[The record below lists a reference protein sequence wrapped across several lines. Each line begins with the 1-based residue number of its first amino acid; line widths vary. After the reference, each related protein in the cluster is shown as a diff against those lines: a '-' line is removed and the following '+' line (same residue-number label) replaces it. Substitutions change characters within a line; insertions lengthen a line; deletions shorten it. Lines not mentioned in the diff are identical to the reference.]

1 MYPCININ
9 LSKLKENCNK
19 IKENARKNGIEII
32 MPILKV
38 TAGDLEIAK
47 VFEECGFD
55 YIGDSRIR
63 NLKLY
68 NEISAKKVLV
78 RLPSLSEVKEVI
90 TYSDL
95 SLNSEL
101 KTILALNREAKRQNK
116 KHEIIFMYDLGDL
129 REGTFYKDHYIEEIR
144 LVKSLENIVI
154 KGIGTNLTC
163 YGGLVPSKNILNR
176 LMEIKKNIEA
186 DGNIKLDIISG
197 GNSSTVYLF
206 GKNEIPIGVNSLRI
220 GEAIFFG
227 KETAYSTD
235 IPGFNYDIFDLE
247 AEIIECKLKPS
258 YPDGD
263 ISINSFGEKVD
274 IEDKGLMKRAILAIG
289 KQDVMLQNL
298 TPYDKKLEIIGG
310 SSDHLIVNVTNT
322 NYEVGNTIKFRVNY
336 PGLLHLMNSP
346 YVHRNY
352 IK

>member
-1 MYPCININ
+1 M
-9 LSKLKENCNK
+9 KEY
-19 IKENARKNGIEII
+19 ARKNGIEII

-55 YIGDSRIR
+55 YIGDSRIK

-68 NEISAKKVLV
+68 HEISAKKVLV

-90 TYSDL
+90 KYSDL

-176 LMEIKKNIEA
+176 LMEIQKNIEA
-186 DGNIKLDIISG
+186 DGNIKLHIISG

-206 GKNEIPIGVNSLRI
+206 GKNEIPIGINSLRI

-310 SSDHLIVNVTNT
+310 SSDHLIVNVTNS